1 MNLAKHEPCPRHSAP
16 DHIAANEL
24 TLKDPFLSESCI
36 EIKIGDQKEKFLK
49 ALLTFPFIP

>member
-36 EIKIGDQKEKFLK
+36 EIKVETKKKSF
-49 ALLTFPFIP
+49 